1 MNKFHI
7 FVSNNRENHKT
18 MILFSIYVAAA
29 ILAIIVLTSRL
40 KVNAFASLFIVSFI
54 LALLT
59 IPFDSI
65 LSTMK
70 TGFGNTMASI
80 SFIIIFGATIA
91 VILEKTGGAFSIA
104 NYIFSKTGKSK
115 APLATALTGFI
126 PGLTIFCDTGF
137 IILSGV
143 AKTFS
148 ARSKVAMPMIAAI
161 LGCSLYSVHCL
172 IPTHPGALAA
182 AEALNVNIGYM
193 ILAGFLFAVP
203 ATAIACLYI
212 KYMVKGKNYPPS
224 TVEVE
229 KMDTSRLPSVGISL
243 LPVLL
248 PILLIAISSLIKS
261 LYPGSLSGAITAI
274 YFVGEPNIA
283 LFIGVLCAFVLL
295 WKSKIKAS
303 FSEVIESAITKSG
316 VILIITAAGGMFGL
330 IIKETGVAGELG
342 NILGRA
348 NIGLFVP
355 FIISVVLKT
364 AQGSSTIAIITTAAI
379 IEPMLVS
386 LGFDTA
392 SGRLFAT
399 LAMGAGSMV
408 ASHANDSYFWVITKF
423 SEIEADVSLKVYSS
437 ATIVMGV
444 SSFLFIWLFSMLI

>member
-1 MNKFHI
+1 MAY
-7 FVSNNRENHKT
+7 NRENHKT
-18 MILFSIYVAAA
+18 MILFSIYVAAS

-59 IPFDSI
+59 IPFDRI

-91 VILEKTGGAFSIA
+91 VILEKTGGALSIA
-104 NYIFSKTGKSK
+104 NYIFSKTGKNK

-143 AKTFS
+143 AKSFS

-161 LGCSLYSVHCL
+161 LGCSLFSVHCL
-172 IPTHPGALAA
+172 IPTHPGALVA
-182 AEALNVNIGYM
+182 AEAMKVNIGYM

-203 ATAIACLYI
+203 ATAIAYFYI

-224 TVEVE
+224 TIEVE
-229 KMDTSRLPSVGISL
+229 KVDTSQLPSVGISL

-248 PILLIAISSLIKS
+248 PILLIAVSSLFKS
-261 LYPGSLSGAITAI
+261 LYPGSLSVALTAI
-274 YFVGEPNIA
+274 HFVGEPNIA
-283 LFIGVLCAFVLL
+283 LLIGVFCAFILL
-295 WKSKIKAS
+295 SRSKIKAS
-303 FSEVIESAITKSG
+303 FNEIIESAITKSG

-342 NILGRA
+342 DILGRA

-355 FIISVVLKT
+355 FIIAAVLKT

-379 IEPMLVS
+379 IEPMLVN

-423 SEIEADVSLKVYSS
+423 SEIEPDISLKVYSS

>member
-1 MNKFHI
+1 M
-7 FVSNNRENHKT
+7 V
-18 MILFSIYVAAA
+18 LFSIYVAAS
-29 ILAIIVLTSRL
+29 ILAIIILTSKL
-40 KVNAFASLFIVSFI
+40 KINAFASLFIVSFI
-54 LALLT
+54 LAVLT
-59 IPFDSI
+59 VPFEQI
-65 LSTMK
+65 VSTMK

-104 NYIFSKTGKSK
+104 NYIYNKIGKDK

-148 ARSKVAMPMIAAI
+148 AQSKVAMPMIAAI
-161 LGCSLYSVHCL
+161 LGCSLFSVHCL

-182 AEALNVNIGYM
+182 AETMQVNIGHL
-193 ILAGFLFAVP
+193 IVAGILFAIP
-203 ATAIACLYI
+203 ATVIAFFYI
-212 KYMVKGKNYPPS
+212 KYIVKDRNYLPS
-224 TVEVE
+224 KIDVE
-229 KMDTSRLPSVGISL
+229 KIDTSQLPSVGMSL
-243 LPVLL
+243 LPVLF
-248 PILLIAISSLIKS
+248 PIVLIATSSILKS
-261 LYPGSLSGAITAI
+261 IFPQSTSGIFPAVH
-274 YFVGEPNIA
+274 FLGEPIIA
-283 LFIGVLCAFVLL
+283 LLIGVLCAFALL
-295 WKSKIKAS
+295 HQSKIKTT
-303 FSEVIESAITKSG
+303 FNEVVENAIAKSG

-330 IIKETGVAGELG
+330 IIKETGIAGELG
-342 NILGRA
+342 IALGRA

-355 FIISVVLKT
+355 FIIAVILKT

-379 IEPMLVS
+379 IEPMLAS
-386 LGFDTA
+386 FGLDTA
-392 SGRLFAT
+392 SGRLFTT

-423 SEIEADVSLKVYSS
+423 SEIEADVSLKVYST

-444 SSFLFIWLFSMLI
+444 STFLLIWAVSTFIL